1 MSKKRY
7 TVEKAVEEYS
17 TNKVAIK
24 SRKRY
29 MKLTDEQHE
38 KRREYS
44 RKSTE
49 LRNADPERRANYLKV
64 QKESWTKFRNK
75 IPPELCVA
83 ALYCKKDKVGKSKY
97 CLEHWVRSIARKYLE
112 NKNRQESFPT
122 GALVALWNKQNGCCA
137 ITGIPLIPGSTATI
151 DHILPV
157 SKGGTNEISNLRFVH
172 YAVNLFKKDSTD
184 AELVNKI
191 VELAPKLLEWATP
204 RIEYLFQGT

>member
-1 MSKKRY
+1 MNKKRY
-7 TVEKAVEEYS
+7 TVDKPIEEYS

-29 MKLTDEQHE
+29 MKLTDEQYV
-38 KRREYS
+38 KRLGYS
-44 RKSTE
+44 KKSTE

-75 IPPELCVA
+75 IPTGKCVA
-83 ALYCKKDKVGKSKY
+83 ALYCKKEQAGKSKY
-97 CLEHWVRSIARKYLE
+97 CLEHWIRSIARKYSE
-112 NKNRQESFPT
+112 DKNRQEHFDIS
-122 GALVALWNKQNGCCA
+122 ALLNLWHKQNGCCA

-157 SKGGTNEISNLRFVH
+157 SKGGTNDIDNLRFVH

-184 AELVNKI
+184 NELVNKI
-191 VELAPKLLEWATP
+191 VELAPKLLDWATP
-204 RIEYLFQGT
+204 KIEYLFQGI